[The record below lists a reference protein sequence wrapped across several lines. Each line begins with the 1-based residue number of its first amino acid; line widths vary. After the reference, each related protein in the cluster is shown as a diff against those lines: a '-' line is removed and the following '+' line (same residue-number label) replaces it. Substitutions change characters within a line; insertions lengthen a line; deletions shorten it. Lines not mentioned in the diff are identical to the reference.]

1 MGNYEPTRFIYDF
14 LGNPL
19 SWSQSLEVFVHMKFS
34 FASVPGPIS
43 VDYNG
48 TDLLTPSA
56 SGPHKFNSSKYA
68 RHIIKI
74 NLERE
79 NAYILHQAVVSDIYS
94 ASEMYFIPLIEK
106 Q

>member
-1 MGNYEPTRFIYDF
+1 
-14 LGNPL
+14 
-19 SWSQSLEVFVHMKFS
+19 MKFS
-34 FASVPGPIS
+34 FASIPGPIS
-43 VDYNG
+43 GDYNG

-56 SGPHKFNSSKYA
+56 SGLYKFNSSKYA

-79 NAYILHQAVVSDIYS
+79 NVYILHQAIVSDIYS
-94 ASEMYFIPLIEK
+94 ASEMCSIPLIEK